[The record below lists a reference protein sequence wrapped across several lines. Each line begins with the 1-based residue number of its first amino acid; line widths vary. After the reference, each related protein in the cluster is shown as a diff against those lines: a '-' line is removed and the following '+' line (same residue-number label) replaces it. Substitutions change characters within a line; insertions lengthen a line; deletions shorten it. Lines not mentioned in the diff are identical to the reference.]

1 MLKIRMM
8 CLYVLLA
15 GNVNAA
21 DIMNGLFDQVSS
33 LIMRRA
39 EREIERDLEANL
51 PLINEAR
58 MDSHEEVVCDSL
70 LHIKILKKNGKRLFL
85 TEDVS
90 SASVQ
95 QEDEPFRI
103 QSFLWD
109 ICQNIKKGDVKTLLK
124 IAIIILPGHGTFRLF
139 I

>member
-15 GNVNAA
+15 GNVTAA
-21 DIMNGLFDQVSS
+21 DIMNGLFDQVSG
-33 LIMRRA
+33 LLVHRA
-39 EREIERDLEANL
+39 ADVIARDLEANL
-51 PLINEAR
+51 PLINKAR

-85 TEDVS
+85 TEEVS

-109 ICQNIKKGDVKTLLK
+109 ICQNIKRGDTKTLLK
-124 IAIIILPGHGTFRLF
+124 VAIVVLAGHGTIRIFT
-139 I
+139 